1 MSYVDDLTR
10 VEAQFALLLTERY
23 VPVSN
28 MNVKECME
36 FCKKRKLDTTGIT
49 EKSELLEMVGGARP
63 DECPICLLPLLENQ
77 WVKTTPCAH
86 QFHWACLGEAVLA
99 KAGTL
104 EAPRTVPIACPLC
117 RTDLRQRPKKTTTAT
132 SSRGGG
138 SSSAAPQAGSNA
150 GDRHYNDLFERVQR
164 NARPGVGDSANDPA
178 SSGCNPQ

>member
-28 MNVKECME
+28 MNVKECKE
-36 FCKKRKLDTTGIT
+36 FCKKRKLDTKGIT
-49 EKSELLEMVGGARP
+49 EKSELIEMVRGARP
-63 DECPICLLPLLENQ
+63 DECPICLLPLLKNQ

-99 KAGTL
+99 RAGTL

-117 RTDLRQRPKKTTTAT
+117 RADLRQLPKKSTTAT
-132 SSRGGG
+132 SRGGG

-150 GDRHYNDLFERVQR
+150 GDRYYNELFDSVRR
-164 NARPGVGDSANDPA
+164 NADRANNTA

>member
-28 MNVKECME
+28 MNVKECKE

-49 EKSELLEMVGGARP
+49 EKSELVEMVRGARP
-63 DECPICLLPLLENQ
+63 DECSICLLPLLKNQ

-99 KAGTL
+99 RAGTP

-117 RTDLRQRPKKTTTAT
+117 RADLRQLPKKTTTA
-132 SSRGGG
+132 
-138 SSSAAPQAGSNA
+138 PQAGADA
-150 GDRHYNDLFERVQR
+150 GNRYYNELYERVRR
-164 NARPGVGDSANDPA
+164 NSEARGVPNMLDRDQA